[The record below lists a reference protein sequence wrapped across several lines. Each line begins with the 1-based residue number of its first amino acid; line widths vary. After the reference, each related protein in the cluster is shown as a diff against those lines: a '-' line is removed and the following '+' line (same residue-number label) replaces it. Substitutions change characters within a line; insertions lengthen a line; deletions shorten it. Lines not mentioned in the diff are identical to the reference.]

1 MPITWWIDEPWVMA
15 SSNPS
20 DQDLAHIRSHGFGVL
35 VSLLDENQCPNY
47 DKKSAE
53 LADWILY
60 ALPIKENCAPTPREI
75 NKFAKLRRTLP
86 KNEDSLALRERLR
99 PFGVHGCFVL
109 GCERPHGRDSYQ
121 KSTSGTAKR
130 RLRYR

>member
-1 MPITWWIDEPWVMA
+1 MSITWWIDEPWVMA

-20 DQDLAHIRSHGFGVL
+20 DQDLAHLRSHGFGVL

-60 ALPIKENCAPTPREI
+60 ALPIKENCAPSPREI
-75 NKFAKLRRTLP
+75 SKFAKLRRALP
-86 KNEDSLALRERLR
+86 EGTKILLHSES
-99 PFGVHGCFVL
+99 GL
-109 GCERPHGRDSYQ
+109 GRSAFMGASY
-121 KSTSGTAKR
+121 
-130 RLRYR
+130 